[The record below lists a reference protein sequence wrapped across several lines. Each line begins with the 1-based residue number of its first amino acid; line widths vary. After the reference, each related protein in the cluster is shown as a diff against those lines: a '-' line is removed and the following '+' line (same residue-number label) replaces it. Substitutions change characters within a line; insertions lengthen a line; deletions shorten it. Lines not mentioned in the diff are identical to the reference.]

1 MAKHRLA
8 RNRRKSIGILAFVF
22 AGALV
27 AAAPATADQTLTE
40 HLKANGQNSVVSG
53 ACSFTVTSVDYNAGL
68 VSGQMGGQA
77 TPTSVVGYLQIAH
90 NRIICQLTQAGGGPV
105 LAQVV
110 GDGNSPNVGTGIVN
124 VVVPQYAIYTLC
136 GQAQATL
143 HSGTQSTTGVF
154 CATG

>member
-8 RNRRKSIGILAFVF
+8 RNRRKAIGVLAFVF
-22 AGALV
+22 AGALL

-40 HLKANGQNSVVSG
+40 HLKTSGNNSVVTG
-53 ACSFTVTSVDYNAGL
+53 ACSFTVRSVDYDTGL
-68 VSGQMGGQA
+68 VLAQMGGQA
-77 TPTSVVGYLQIAH
+77 TPTSPLGYLSIAH
-90 NRIICQLTQAGGGPV
+90 NRIVCQLTQAGGGPV

-110 GDGNSPNVGTGIVN
+110 GDGDSPNVGTGVQY
-124 VVVPQYAIYTLC
+124 VVVPQYAMYTLC

-143 HSGTQSTTGVF
+143 HSGTQSSTAVF